1 MHLLHFH
8 ICFEHN
14 IDMIFLKAQYF
25 NLNRILLQSTALWPF
40 QQSKF
45 AQLQFIINSF
55 IDHSHSC
62 CYLSGKKL
70 LCII

>member
-1 MHLLHFH
+1 MRFLHFH
-8 ICFEHN
+8 MYFQRN

-45 AQLQFIINSF
+45 AQLQFIIS
-55 IDHSHSC
+55 
-62 CYLSGKKL
+62 L
-70 LCII
+70 IILIAAVICQVKNYFM